1 LVERRVS
8 DQASGPPGPGSSAA
22 IFVERLSKRFEA
34 TVALEDVSL
43 AIAAG
48 EVRAIVGENGA
59 GKSTLVKILSG
70 LVRPDSGEVHVGDAQ
85 LGFGSPKGSHAAGI
99 QTAFQEMTLLEGL
112 SVTQNML
119 LPYEPTWLGLQV
131 DRRASRARVAQ
142 QLSALEIAGVD
153 PDAPVAELDLPT
165 RQKLEIAKAVTRQ
178 PSVLLLDEPT
188 STLPIADVEW
198 LRRQIA
204 RLKSAGV
211 TVVFISHRMA
221 EVRQLCESVT
231 VMRNGRHVGSYRLD
245 EVSDDEVVRLM
256 IGRSLGAIYP
266 SRGEPPR
273 RGAGA
278 PSLDVNGLCVA
289 EHVTELSFTMWPGEI
304 VGVAAL
310 QGMGQR
316 ELFEALFGVV
326 HADRGSLRRHGRPIT
341 LISPV
346 GALHAGVSL
355 VPEDRKT
362 EGLFLH
368 LSGKANASLPILD
381 RLAKFGWIDR
391 RAEAAATDAIFAQL
405 NVPPRAL
412 YRPASSFSGGNQ
424 QKIVLAKSLLS
435 ESEVLLLFDPTRGVD
450 IATKHEIY
458 LLVRDLAAAGKT
470 ILLYSTEVSEIV
482 NLCDRALVLY
492 RGRLAAE
499 LPREQLT
506 EENILIA
513 ALGNAGTGAQL

>member
-1 LVERRVS
+1 
-8 DQASGPPGPGSSAA
+8 
-22 IFVERLSKRFEA
+22 
-34 TVALEDVSL
+34 
-43 AIAAG
+43 
-48 EVRAIVGENGA
+48 
-59 GKSTLVKILSG
+59 
-70 LVRPDSGEVHVGDAQ
+70 
-85 LGFGSPKGSHAAGI
+85 
-99 QTAFQEMTLLEGL
+99 
-112 SVTQNML
+112 
-119 LPYEPTWLGLQV
+119 
-131 DRRASRARVAQ
+131 
-142 QLSALEIAGVD
+142 
-153 PDAPVAELDLPT
+153 
-165 RQKLEIAKAVTRQ
+165 
-178 PSVLLLDEPT
+178 
-188 STLPIADVEW
+188 
-198 LRRQIA
+198 
-204 RLKSAGV
+204 
-211 TVVFISHRMA
+211 
-221 EVRQLCESVT
+221 
-231 VMRNGRHVGSYRLD
+231 
-245 EVSDDEVVRLM
+245 M
-256 IGRSLGAIYP
+256 IGRSIGAIYP
-266 SRGEPPR
+266 ARGEPPR

-278 PSLDVNGLCVA
+278 PSLEVNGLCVA
-289 EHVTELSFTMWPGEI
+289 EHVTDLSFTMWPGEI

-346 GALHAGVSL
+346 GALHAGISL

-391 RAEAAATDAIFAQL
+391 RAEAAAADAIFAQL

>member
-1 LVERRVS
+1 LAELAPEQS
-8 DQASGPPGPGSSAA
+8 SKLSSARGSEA
-22 IFVERLSKRFEA
+22 VVVAHLSKRFEA

-43 AIAAG
+43 SIGRG
-48 EVRAIVGENGA
+48 EVRAVVGENGA

-70 LVRPDSGEVHVGDAQ
+70 LVLPDLGEVRVGETQ
-85 LGFGSPKGSHAAGI
+85 LSFGSPKRSHSAGI
-99 QTAFQEMTLLEGL
+99 QTAFQELTLVENLT
-112 SVTQNML
+112 VTQNML
-119 LPYEPTWLGLQV
+119 LPYEPTWLGLQI
-131 DRRASRARVAQ
+131 DRRASRTRVVQ
-142 QLSALEIAGVD
+142 QLGALEITGVD
-153 PDAPVAELDLPT
+153 PDALVAELDLPT
-165 RQKLEIAKAVTRQ
+165 RQKLEIAKAVTRR

-204 RLKSAGV
+204 RLKTAGV

-231 VMRNGRHVGSYRLD
+231 VMRNGRHVGSYLLD
-245 EVSDDEVVRLM
+245 DVSDDEVVRLM
-256 IGRSLGAIYP
+256 IGRSISAIYP
-266 SRGEPPR
+266 PRGKPRADSGPP
-273 RGAGA
+273 A
-278 PSLDVNGLCVA
+278 LEVDGLCA
-289 EHVTELSFTMWPGEI
+289 GEQVTDLSFAMWPGEI

-316 ELFEALFGVV
+316 ELFDALFGVV
-326 HADRGSLRRHGRPIT
+326 HRDRGSLRRHGRPIT

-346 GALHAGVSL
+346 GALRAGISM

-368 LSGKANASLPILD
+368 LSGKANASLPILN
-381 RLAKFGWIDR
+381 RLAKFGWIDG
-391 RAEAAATDAIFAQL
+391 RAEAAAVDAIFAQL

-412 YRPASSFSGGNQ
+412 YRPASSFSGGSQ

-435 ESEVLLLFDPTRGVD
+435 QSEVLLLFDPTRGVD
-450 IATKHEIY
+450 IGTKHEIY
-458 LLVRDLAAAGKT
+458 LLVRDLVAAGKT

-499 LPREQLT
+499 LTGEQLT
-506 EENILIA
+506 EQNILIA
-513 ALGNAGTGAQL
+513 ALGSVETGIRA

>member
-1 LVERRVS
+1 LVERVS
-8 DQASGPPGPGSSAA
+8 DQASGPPSSGSAA
-22 IFVERLSKRFEA
+22 AIVVERLSKRFEA

-43 AIAAG
+43 AIATG

-70 LVRPDSGEVHVGDAQ
+70 LVRPDSGEVRIGDAQ
-85 LGFGSPKGSHAAGI
+85 LGFGSPKRSHAAGI
-99 QTAFQEMTLLEGL
+99 QTAFQEMTLVEGL
-112 SVTQNML
+112 TVTQNML
-119 LPYEPTWLGLQV
+119 LPYEPTWLGLQI
-131 DRRASRARVAQ
+131 DRRASRTRVVQ
-142 QLSALEIAGVD
+142 QLAALEITGID
-153 PDAPVAELDLPT
+153 PDALVAELDLPT
-165 RQKLEIAKAVTRQ
+165 RQKLEIAKAVTRR

-198 LRRQIA
+198 LRRQIV

-211 TVVFISHRMA
+211 TVVFISHRMT
-221 EVRQLCESVT
+221 EVRQLCDSVT
-231 VMRNGRHVGSYRLD
+231 VMRNGRHVGSYSLD
-245 EVSDDEVVRLM
+245 DVSDDEVVRLM
-256 IGRSLGAIYP
+256 IGRSISAIYP
-266 SRGEPPR
+266 QLGKPQAAS
-273 RGAGA
+273 
-278 PSLDVNGLCVA
+278 SLPALEVDGLW
-289 EHVTELSFTMWPGEI
+289 SFAVWPGEI

-316 ELFEALFGVV
+316 ELFDALFGVA
-326 HADRGSLRRHGRPIT
+326 HADRGSLRRHNQPII

-346 GALHAGVSL
+346 GALQAGISL

-368 LSGKANASLPILD
+368 LSGKANATLPILD

-391 RAEAAATDAIFAQL
+391 TAEAVAADAIFAKL

-435 ESEVLLLFDPTRGVD
+435 ESDVLLLFDPTRGVD
-450 IATKHEIY
+450 IGTKHEIY
-458 LLVRDLAAAGKT
+458 LLVRDLAAAGKA

-492 RGRLAAE
+492 RGRLGAE
-499 LPREQLT
+499 LSREQLT

-513 ALGNAGTGAQL
+513 ALGASQAGARP

>member
-1 LVERRVS
+1 MVERVL
-8 DQASGPPGPGSSAA
+8 DQASPSPGSDSA
-22 IFVERLSKRFEA
+22 IVIDHLSKRFEA
-34 TVALEDVSL
+34 TVALEDVSA
-43 AIAAG
+43 AIATG

-70 LVRPDSGEVHVGDAQ
+70 LVRPDSGEVRVGDVQ

-112 SVTQNML
+112 TVTQNML
-119 LPYEPTWLGLQV
+119 LPYEPTWLGLLV
-131 DRRASRARVAQ
+131 DRRANRALVAQ
-142 QLSALEIAGVD
+142 QLATLEISNVD
-153 PDAPVAELDLPT
+153 PDALVAELDLPT
-165 RQKLEIAKAVTRQ
+165 RQKLEIAKAVTRR

-188 STLPIADVEW
+188 STLSITDVEW
-198 LRRQIA
+198 LSRQIA

-221 EVRQLCESVT
+221 EVRQLCDSVT

-245 EVSDDEVVRLM
+245 DVSDEEVVRLM
-256 IGRSLGAIYP
+256 IGRSIDAIYSPRGKP
-266 SRGEPPR
+266 SEARV
-273 RGAGA
+273 GA
-278 PSLDVNGLCVA
+278 PALEVDGLCVA
-289 EHVTELSFTMWPGEI
+289 EHLSELSFAIWPGEI
-304 VGVAAL
+304 VGIAAL

-316 ELFEALFGVV
+316 ELFDTLFGVV
-326 HADRGSLRRHGRPIT
+326 HPDRGSVRRHARPVT

-346 GALHAGVSL
+346 GALHAGISL

-368 LSGKANASLPILD
+368 LSGKANASLPILE

-391 RAEAAATDAIFAQL
+391 RAEATAVDAIFAQL
-405 NVPPRAL
+405 KVPPRAL

-450 IATKHEIY
+450 IGTKHEIY
-458 LLVRDLAAAGKT
+458 VLVRDLAAAGKA

-499 LPREQLT
+499 LSREQLT
-506 EENILIA
+506 EENILVA
-513 ALGNAGTGAQL
+513 ALGTAQAGEGS

>member
-1 LVERRVS
+1 LVERAL
-8 DQASGPPGPGSSAA
+8 DQASPRSGSASA
-22 IFVERLSKRFEA
+22 IVIDHLSKRFEA
-34 TVALEDVSL
+34 TVALEDVSV
-43 AIAAG
+43 AIATG

-70 LVRPDSGEVHVGDAQ
+70 LVRPDSGEVRVGDVQ

-112 SVTQNML
+112 TVTQNML
-119 LPYEPTWLGLQV
+119 LPYEPTWLGLLV
-131 DRRASRARVAQ
+131 DRRANRALVAQ
-142 QLSALEIAGVD
+142 QLATLEISNVD
-153 PDAPVAELDLPT
+153 PDALVAELDLPT
-165 RQKLEIAKAVTRQ
+165 RQKLEIAKAVTRR

-198 LRRQIA
+198 LSRQIV
-204 RLKSAGV
+204 RLKNTGV

-221 EVRQLCESVT
+221 EVRQLCETVT
-231 VMRNGRHVGSYRLD
+231 VMRNGQHVGSYRLD
-245 EVSDDEVVRLM
+245 EVSDDDVVRLM
-256 IGRSLGAIYP
+256 IGRSIGAIYP
-266 SRGEPPR
+266 PRGKPSH
-273 RGAGA
+273 GHAGA
-278 PSLDVNGLCVA
+278 PVLEVNGLCLA
-289 EHVTELSFTMWPGEI
+289 EHVTDLSFAMWPGEI

-316 ELFEALFGVV
+316 ELFDVLFGAV
-326 HADRGSLRRHGRPIT
+326 HPDRGSLRRHDRPIT

-346 GALHAGVSL
+346 GALRAGISL

-368 LSGKANASLPILD
+368 LSGKANASLPILG
-381 RLAKFGWIDR
+381 RLAKFGWIDS

-450 IATKHEIY
+450 VGTKHEIY

-499 LPREQLT
+499 LSREQLT
-506 EENILIA
+506 EQNILVA
-513 ALGNAGTGAQL
+513 ALGAAGTGIRV

>member
-1 LVERRVS
+1 MICVFTYAAVPVRSALSSAYSNAVLNESLLIRNHPLEPQRN
-8 DQASGPPGPGSSAA
+8 DARGEAPQALHASGVIAESELTGDE
-22 IFVERLSKRFEA
+22 ERQAFE
-34 TVALEDVSL
+34 LEDLVLIIAALCLEHEKPLVCRRGVAGGELEPRQGERGVHREQRNDMRRIADSPCQHAL
-43 AIAAG
+43 KSVLFNDLLRVGAIAG
-48 EVRAIVGENGA
+48 TRELLDPPNVDMREPM
-59 GKSTLVKILSG
+59 LS
-70 LVRPDSGEVHVGDAQ
+70 
-85 LGFGSPKGSHAAGI
+85 
-99 QTAFQEMTLLEGL
+99 
-112 SVTQNML
+112 
-119 LPYEPTWLGLQV
+119 LQV
-131 DRRASRARVAQ
+131 
-142 QLSALEIAGVD
+142 
-153 PDAPVAELDLPT
+153 
-165 RQKLEIAKAVTRQ
+165 
-178 PSVLLLDEPT
+178 
-188 STLPIADVEW
+188 
-198 LRRQIA
+198 LRHGA
-204 RLKSAGV
+204 RL
-211 TVVFISHRMA
+211 
-221 EVRQLCESVT
+221 EQ
-231 VMRNGRHVGSYRLD
+231 
-245 EVSDDEVVRLM
+245 
-256 IGRSLGAIYP
+256 
-266 SRGEPPR
+266 
-273 RGAGA
+273 
-278 PSLDVNGLCVA
+278 
-289 EHVTELSFTMWPGEI
+289 
-304 VGVAAL
+304 
-310 QGMGQR
+310 Q
-316 ELFEALFGVV
+316 
-326 HADRGSLRRHGRPIT
+326 
-341 LISPV
+341 
-346 GALHAGVSL
+346 ALHAGISL

-391 RAEAAATDAIFAQL
+391 RAEAAAADAIFAQL

>member
-1 LVERRVS
+1 MAERAPEQLS
-8 DQASGPPGPGSSAA
+8 APSSARYAEA
-22 IFVERLSKRFEA
+22 IVVAHLSKRFEA

-43 AIAAG
+43 TIRRG

-70 LVRPDSGEVHVGDAQ
+70 LVLPDGGEVRVGDTQ
-85 LGFGSPKGSHAAGI
+85 LSFGSPKQSHAAGI
-99 QTAFQEMTLLEGL
+99 QTAFQEMTLLQGL
-112 SVTQNML
+112 TVTQNML

-131 DRRASRARVAQ
+131 NRRASRERVVH
-142 QLSALEIAGVD
+142 QLASLEILDVD
-153 PDAPVAELDLPT
+153 PDALVAELDLST
-165 RQKLEIAKAVTRQ
+165 RQKLEIAKAVMRR

-198 LRRQIA
+198 LRRQIE
-204 RLKSAGV
+204 RLRSAGV

-231 VMRNGRHVGSYRLD
+231 VMRNGRHVGSYPLND
-245 EVSDDEVVRLM
+245 VTDDEVVRLM
-256 IGRSLGAIYP
+256 IGRSIGAIYP
-266 SRGEPPR
+266 PRGKLPNHR
-273 RGAGA
+273 ASA
-278 PSLDVNGLCVA
+278 PALAVDGLCVE
-289 EHVTELSFTMWPGEI
+289 EHVTDLSFAAWPGEI
-304 VGVAAL
+304 VGIAAL

-316 ELFEALFGVV
+316 ELFDALFGVV
-326 HADRGSLRRHGRPIT
+326 HADRGSLRRQDRPVT

-346 GALHAGVSL
+346 SALQAGISL

-368 LSGKANASLPILD
+368 LSGKANASLPVLE
-381 RLAKFGWIDR
+381 RLAHLGWIDGS
-391 RAEAAATDAIFAQL
+391 AEAAAADAIFAQL

-450 IATKHEIY
+450 IGTKHEIY
-458 LLVRDLAAAGKT
+458 LLVRDLATAGKA

-492 RGRLAAE
+492 RGRLAVE
-499 LPREQLT
+499 LPCEQLT
-506 EENILIA
+506 EENILVA
-513 ALGNAGTGAQL
+513 ALGGAQPGAKS

>member
-1 LVERRVS
+1 LAERAA
-8 DQASGPPGPGSSAA
+8 DQPSGPTSPRCSEA
-22 IFVERLSKRFEA
+22 IVVAHLSKSFEA
-34 TVALEDVSL
+34 TVALDDVSL
-43 AIAAG
+43 TIGRG

-70 LVRPDSGEVHVGDAQ
+70 LVRPDNGEVCVGESH
-85 LGFGSPKGSHAAGI
+85 LGFGSPKNSHAAGI
-99 QTAFQEMTLLEGL
+99 QTAFQEMTLIEGL
-112 SVTQNML
+112 TVTQNML

-131 DRRASRARVAQ
+131 NRPASRTRVTH
-142 QLSALEIAGVD
+142 QLAALEIADVD
-153 PDAPVAELDLPT
+153 PDALVAELDLPT
-165 RQKLEIAKAVTRQ
+165 RQKLEIAKAVTRR
-178 PSVLLLDEPT
+178 PNVLLLDEPT
-188 STLPIADVEW
+188 STLPIADVQW

-211 TVVFISHRMA
+211 TIVFISHRMA

-245 EVSDDEVVRLM
+245 DVSDDDVVRLM
-256 IGRSLGAIYP
+256 IGRSIGAIYP
-266 SRGEPPR
+266 PR
-273 RGAGA
+273 TQILEGRVGA
-278 PSLDVNGLCVA
+278 PALKVDSLCVA
-289 EHVTELSFTMWPGEI
+289 EHVTDLSFALWPGEI

-316 ELFEALFGVV
+316 ELFDTLFGVV
-326 HADRGSLRRHGRPIT
+326 HPDRGNVRRHDRPVT

-346 GALHAGVSL
+346 GALHAGISL

-368 LSGKANASLPILD
+368 LSGKANASLPILE
-381 RLAKFGWIDR
+381 RLATFGWIDR
-391 RAEAAATDAIFAQL
+391 RAEATAADAIFAQL

-412 YRPASSFSGGNQ
+412 HRPASSFSGGNQ

-450 IATKHEIY
+450 IGTKHEIY
-458 LLVRDLAAAGKT
+458 VLVRDLAAAGKA

-499 LPREQLT
+499 LSREQLT

-513 ALGNAGTGAQL
+513 ALGTARAGEGS

>member
-1 LVERRVS
+1 MVQRHVS
-8 DQASGPPGPGSSAA
+8 DQTSEPPVGASVAA
-22 IFVERLSKRFEA
+22 IVVEHLSKRFEA

-43 AIAAG
+43 AIATG

-70 LVRPDSGEVHVGDAQ
+70 LVRPDFGNVHVGGAQ
-85 LGFGSPKGSHAAGI
+85 LRFWSPKESHAAGI
-99 QTAFQEMTLLEGL
+99 QTAFQEMTLVEGL

-119 LPYEPTWLGLQV
+119 LPYEPTRLGLQV
-131 DRRASRARVAQ
+131 DRRSSRARVVQ
-142 QLSALEIAGVD
+142 QLSALEIAGVH
-153 PDAPVAELDLPT
+153 PDAHVAELDLPT
-165 RQKLEIAKAVTRQ
+165 RQKLEIAKAVMRQ

-188 STLPIADVEW
+188 STLPTADVEW

-221 EVRQLCESVT
+221 EVRQLCDSVT
-231 VMRNGRHVGSYRLD
+231 IMRNGRHVGSYRLD
-245 EVSDDEVVRLM
+245 EVSDNEVVRLM

-266 SRGEPPR
+266 ARGEPPR
-273 RGAGA
+273 RSTSPPA
-278 PSLDVNGLCVA
+278 LEVRGLCVA
-289 EHVTELSFTMWPGEI
+289 EHVTDLSFGVWPGEI

-326 HADRGSLRRHGRPIT
+326 HADRGSLYRHGRSIT

-346 GALHAGVSL
+346 GALHAGISL
-355 VPEDRKT
+355 VPEDRKA

-368 LSGKANASLPILD
+368 LSGKANASLPILK
-381 RLAKFGWIDR
+381 RLASLGWINQ
-391 RAEAAATDAIFAQL
+391 RAEAAVVDATFARL
-405 NVPPRAL
+405 NVAPRAL

-450 IATKHEIY
+450 IGTKHEIY
-458 LLVRDLAAAGKT
+458 LLVRDLAAAGKA

-482 NLCDRALVLY
+482 NLCDRALILY
-492 RGRLAAE
+492 RGRLATE

-513 ALGNAGTGAQL
+513 ALGNAENVASL

>member
-1 LVERRVS
+1 MAERAPE
-8 DQASGPPGPGSSAA
+8 QSSALPSARYTEA
-22 IFVERLSKRFEA
+22 IVVAHLSKRFEA

-43 AIAAG
+43 TIGRG

-70 LVRPDSGEVHVGDAQ
+70 LVLPDGGEVRVGDTQ
-85 LGFGSPKGSHAAGI
+85 LSFGSPKQSHAAGI
-99 QTAFQEMTLLEGL
+99 QTAFQEMTLLQGL
-112 SVTQNML
+112 TVTQNML

-131 DRRASRARVAQ
+131 DRRASRTRVAH
-142 QLSALEIAGVD
+142 QLAALEIFDVD
-153 PDAPVAELDLPT
+153 PDALVAELDLST
-165 RQKLEIAKAVTRQ
+165 RQKLEIAKAVMRR

-198 LRRQIA
+198 LRRQIE
-204 RLKSAGV
+204 RLRSAGV

-231 VMRNGRHVGSYRLD
+231 VMRNGRHVGSYRLSD
-245 EVSDDEVVRLM
+245 VSDDEVVRLM
-256 IGRSLGAIYP
+256 IGRSIGAIYP
-266 SRGEPPR
+266 PR
-273 RGAGA
+273 DKLPNRRASA
-278 PSLDVNGLCVA
+278 PALEVDGLCVE
-289 EHVTELSFTMWPGEI
+289 EHVTDLSFAVWPGEI

-316 ELFEALFGVV
+316 ELFDALFGVV
-326 HADRGSLRRHGRPIT
+326 HADRGSLRRQDRPVT

-346 GALHAGVSL
+346 SALQAGISL

-368 LSGKANASLPILD
+368 LSGKANASLPVLE
-381 RLAKFGWIDR
+381 RLAKLGWIDG
-391 RAEAAATDAIFAQL
+391 RAEAAAADAIFAQL

-450 IATKHEIY
+450 IGTKHEIY
-458 LLVRDLAAAGKT
+458 LLVRDLATAGKA
-470 ILLYSTEVSEIV
+470 ILLYSTEISEIV

-492 RGRLAAE
+492 SGRLAAE
-499 LPREQLT
+499 LSSEQLT
-506 EENILIA
+506 EENILVA
-513 ALGNAGTGAQL
+513 ALGGAQPGARS